1 MMKRERDG
9 YLKDT
14 QLQKEILKHL
24 EEDSYRLTKHADE
37 ELKKDSLDLNDAVH
51 VLKNGRHNHKKTEFN
66 NKRQTWHYAIE
77 GVTKDLKKIRVIIA
91 FVGEMLI
98 ITAMEL

>member
-1 MMKRERDG
+1 MKKKQDG
-9 YLKDT
+9 CLEDA

-24 EEDSYRLTKHADE
+24 EADKYRLTKHGDE
-37 ELKKDSLDLNDAVH
+37 ALKDDDLDLNDALH
-51 VLKNGRHNHKKTEFN
+51 VLKNGKHNHKKTEFS

-77 GVTKDLKKIRVIIA
+77 GITKDLKKVRVIIA
-91 FVGEMLI
+91 FVGVMLI